1 MDSFASAA
9 PRLPHPQTPGRPC
22 SIAAALALVGEKWA
36 LLAVREVALGN
47 RRFDAIA
54 RNTGA
59 PRDILTTRLRSLEA
73 VGVLERRRYQDRPPR
88 FEYHLTVPGT
98 DLLPV
103 LQMLAAWGDRWVS
116 DEPPVAYTHQ
126 DHEFAA
132 ALMCGTCG
140 EEAVA
145 GTVHAHVRAEGWDRR
160 GPVAAAEGN

>member
-1 MDSFASAA
+1 MDSFSAAA

-73 VGVLERRRYQDRPPR
+73 AGILERRRYQERPAR
-88 FEYHLTVPGT
+88 FEYHLTAAGR
-98 DLLPV
+98 DLTPV

-116 DEPPVAYTHQ
+116 EEPPVAYTHR
-126 DHEFAA
+126 DHAFTA

-140 EEAVA
+140 EEAVP
-145 GTVHAHVRAEGWDRR
+145 GTMHVHVRAAGWDRR
-160 GPVAAAEGN
+160 GPVATEGS